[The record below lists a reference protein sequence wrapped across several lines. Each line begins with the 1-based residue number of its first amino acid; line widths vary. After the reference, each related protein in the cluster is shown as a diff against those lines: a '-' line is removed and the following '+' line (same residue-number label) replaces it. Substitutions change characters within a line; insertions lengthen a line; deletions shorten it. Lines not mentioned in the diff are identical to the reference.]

1 MFTATPSLSKSISIL
16 FFAFLVISGMYFG
29 REFLIPIAIASLLAM
44 LFLPFSRWL
53 EGKGI
58 SRAVASLL
66 CVLLLLVGIAGIAAL
81 LSWQAS
87 DITNDLSQIGDRLV
101 KIAADLKQFI
111 AKNIGI
117 SAEKQK
123 EWLSKQSSSGGSTIG
138 TAGAILSSV
147 MRILVDG
154 ILVLVYLFLFI
165 CLRAHLKKFVLMI
178 VPTGESKEADQI
190 INDAGKMA
198 QKYISGMGLMIVML
212 WILYG
217 IGFSVA
223 GVENALF
230 FAVLCGILEI
240 IPFIGNLMGTSLTV
254 LMVLSQGGDDKMILG
269 VLTTYL
275 IVQFLQ
281 TYILEP
287 LVVGSEVNINP
298 LFTILTLVLFEI
310 IWGIPGL
317 ILAIPMI
324 GIVKILCDHIKPLK
338 PYGFLIGKEKN
349 SVPEIFTILKSWFG
363 GSTTKKNKA

>member
-1 MFTATPSLSKSISIL
+1 
-16 FFAFLVISGMYFG
+16 MYFG

-44 LFLPFSRWL
+44 LFLPLSRWL
-53 EGKGI
+53 ERKGI
-58 SRAVASLL
+58 NRGVGSLF
-66 CVLLLLVGIAGIAAL
+66 CVLILLLGIAGVVAL

-87 DITNDLSQIGDRLV
+87 DIANDLSQIGSRLS
-101 KIAADLKQFI
+101 KIGSEIRQYI
-111 AKNIGI
+111 AQNIGI
-117 SAEKQK
+117 SAQKQK
-123 EWLSKQSSSGGSTIG
+123 EWISKQSSSAGASMGTASTILG
-138 TAGAILSSV
+138 SLMG
-147 MRILVDG
+147 ILVDS

-178 VPTGESKEADQI
+178 VPSGESKETDQI

-198 QKYISGMGLMIVML
+198 QKYISGMSLMIVML
-212 WILYG
+212 WFLYG
-217 IGFSVA
+217 IGFSIA

-240 IPFIGNLMGTSLTV
+240 IPFIGNLTGTALTV
-254 LMVLSQGGDDKMILG
+254 LMVLSQGGDDQMLLAVLG
-269 VLTTYL
+269 TYL

-298 LFTILTLVLFEI
+298 LFTILILVLFEI

-317 ILAIPMI
+317 ILAIPML
-324 GIVKILCDHIKPLK
+324 GIVKILCDHIRPLK

-349 SVPEIFTILKSWFG
+349 SDPKIFLTIKSWFG
-363 GSTTKKNKA
+363 GSTIKKTKS